1 MSVFL
6 HGISGVL
13 IILIMI
19 AVGFILTKRNWFDAK
34 SARLLTRL
42 VTQISLPA
50 YMVVTITQK
59 FQAHELLAIIPDL
72 RFPVISMMLLMVLAM
87 ILVQVFQIRR
97 SRRGLFTSMF
107 FNSNT
112 VFVGL
117 PINQALFGDKA
128 IPYILIYYMANT
140 TIFWTLGVYL
150 IQRDGKVD
158 VTFDWKKTLGKIF
171 SPPLLG
177 FMLGVFLVLLHIQLP
192 AFINQDLS
200 YLGGLTI
207 PLSMIFIGY
216 SVANAGLG
224 NLKLRRDN
232 ILIIMGRFVIAPILM
247 TLLLWPTKLPLLMK
261 QVFIL
266 QSAMPV
272 MTNAPIIASLYDADV
287 DYAAIMVTET
297 TVLSLV
303 IVPFLMFLTQY
314 IQ

>member
-19 AVGFILTKRNWFDAK
+19 AVGYILTKRNWFDDK

-59 FQAHELLAIIPDL
+59 FKAHELLAIIPDL
-72 RFPVISMMLLMVLAM
+72 RFPVISMMLLMVVAM
-87 ILVQVFQIRR
+87 ILVQVFQIKR
-97 SRRGLFTSMF
+97 SHRGLFTSMF

-150 IQRDGKVD
+150 IQKDGAVP
-158 VTFDWKKTLGKIF
+158 VIFDWKATLGKIF
-171 SPPLLG
+171 SPPLMG
-177 FMLGVFLVLLHIQLP
+177 FIVGVILVLCDIQMP
-192 AFINQDLS
+192 TFINQDLS
-200 YLGGLTI
+200 YLGGLH
-207 PLSMIFIGY
+207 
-216 SVANAGLG
+216 
-224 NLKLRRDN
+224 
-232 ILIIMGRFVIAPILM
+232 
-247 TLLLWPTKLPLLMK
+247 K
-261 QVFIL
+261 QR
-266 QSAMPV
+266 
-272 MTNAPIIASLYDADV
+272 NNK
-287 DYAAIMVTET
+287 EK
-297 TVLSLV
+297 
-303 IVPFLMFLTQY
+303 
-314 IQ
+314 